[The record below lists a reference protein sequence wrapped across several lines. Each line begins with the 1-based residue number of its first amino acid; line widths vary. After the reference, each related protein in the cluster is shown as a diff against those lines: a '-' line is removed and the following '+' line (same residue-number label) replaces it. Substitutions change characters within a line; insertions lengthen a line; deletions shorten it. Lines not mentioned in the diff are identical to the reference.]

1 MPKPFMTHQKR
12 FSRLVLLLTLFTA
25 LCAGLFSP
33 RAEHV
38 EAKPLGA
45 NALDVVISEVAWGGT
60 AANTNHEWIE
70 LYNTTSSAIDLTGWT
85 LETSDGSPAVINLS
99 GSIPAYSVFLLESSA
114 DAPISNIVA
123 NQTYTGTLSNSG
135 ETLTL
140 RDNLNN
146 PIDTANNSLGG
157 WDAGSG
163 APGYYSMERVGFTAD
178 SVTAWVANDGVKRNG
193 LDATIPTPNPI
204 NGTAGAIKIDLS
216 LSMTVSNPAPTVGS
230 NVTFT
235 ITVNNNSTFPA
246 SNITVND
253 SFPVGLSY
261 NSDDGGGAYNSGT
274 GDWVI
279 PVLTGGSS
287 ATLNIDVT
295 VNNLPAVTT
304 VEITSFNQLLD
315 SDSIPNNSSIS
326 EDDYAT
332 IQLLPKI
339 SGLNITNDAN
349 NTNPTAG
356 TNIVF
361 TITAENDA
369 GNPYDASNVSVAAQ
383 LPAGL
388 DYISHSAP
396 SGTTYNSGTGI
407 WNIGSLPIGTIET
420 LSITAQVTGSGIIG
434 FGATLTSDEYV
445 NETDTESIIV
455 STSGVADLTLMH
467 QDIVPTGVAGRVKLK
482 LRLANGGPGTATG
495 IQVRDVL
502 PSGLDYYKAEA
513 TIGSYSP
520 STGIWSISSL
530 ASGDPAVLTLTV
542 DVASSGA
549 STSNFA
555 EVWAS
560 NQFDPNSTP
569 ANGSNS
575 EDDNDTLEV
584 PIADLRLTQSV
595 DVASNTAIFTI
606 TINNAGPD
614 DATNVEVTA
623 DLPNLSNYT
632 YVSSGAT
639 TGSYTSASGIWTV
652 GPLADGATAS
662 LVITTAF
669 TGSLQ
674 TNWVEITNVDQV
686 DPDSVPGNDSQNE
699 DDDASAPSTDL
710 RLEMSVNDTTPAF
723 NSRVEFTLK
732 VTNDGPFNA
741 SGVKVRDSLPGGL
754 TFISANPAGNYDPIS
769 GLWTIGTLTDGASA
783 TIQINARMTSYG
795 TFANKAEVWR
805 SNLLDPDSTPG
816 NGSTNEDD
824 DASSTVVLIPL
835 ATQTPT
841 ASPVRAVII
850 NEIAWAGT
858 SSSFPDDE
866 WIELYN
872 PTSSAITLTGWK
884 LRASDGTPFIT
895 LSGKIPAGGYYLL
908 ERDSDS
914 TVSDIAAN
922 LIYTGS
928 LSNIGE
934 TITLTDPIGRIID
947 TANGNGGTWP
957 KGSSSTYG
965 TMERTGTSFE
975 TDSSWITNTGV
986 KRNGKTASGGNIL
999 GTPKN
1004 ANSAASF
1011 TATPA
1016 RTITRTPTPSR
1027 TPTFAPPVIDPRP
1040 IINEVLARPGYDW
1053 NQDGAVDVFDEF
1065 IEIKNLTSIDI
1076 SLTGW
1081 RLDKIVPAGTAAKSF
1096 SLPGV
1101 TLKPGERVV
1110 FYTQQTNLLLSDGG
1124 ETVRLVNASGKI
1136 YDAFTYELA
1145 RAEDKSFCR
1154 LPDGTPGN
1162 SWFEDCIP
1170 TPNLSNT
1177 REGQAP
1183 VSPDN
1188 SASPFCNLPDT
1199 IPLDFFIPECN
1210 GYGGAIWNP
1219 FYWDFT
1225 NWLDK
1230 LFIQQTDEK
1239 WPSFIE

>member
-1 MPKPFMTHQKR
+1 
-12 FSRLVLLLTLFTA
+12 VE
-25 LCAGLFSP
+25 G
-33 RAEHV
+33 V

-45 NALDVVISEVAWGGT
+45 APLDVVISEVAWSGT
-60 AANTNHEWIE
+60 AASSSDEWIE
-70 LYNTTSSAIDLTGWT
+70 LYNNTGVDIDLSGWTLVAADGEPNISLSGIIPANWYFLLEAGDDTTISNLIADQIYSGSLEDGGETLVLRDASSNSIDSTTSSGSGWVAGDPT
-85 LETSDGSPAVINLS
+85 AARNSMSRNFPPSLDNAGQWATI
-99 GSIPAYSVFLLESSA
+99 SSA
-114 DAPISNIVA
+114 SNRL
-123 NQTYTGTLSNSG
+123 NSTG
-135 ETLTL
+135 
-140 RDNLNN
+140 
-146 PIDTANNSLGG
+146 
-157 WDAGSG
+157 
-163 APGYYSMERVGFTAD
+163 GF
-178 SVTAWVANDGVKRNG
+178 
-193 LDATIPTPNPI
+193 I
-204 NGTAGAIKIDLS
+204 NGTPTNSKLDIS
-216 LSMTVSNPAPTVGS
+216 LSMSVTPASPTVGT
-230 NVTFT
+230 NVVYT
-235 ITVNNNSTFPA
+235 IVVTNNGIYDATNLSVL
-246 SNITVND
+246 NILP
-253 SFPVGLSY
+253 SAGISY
-261 NSDDGGGAYNSGT
+261 LSDDGGGDFSPGT
-274 GDWVI
+274 GLWDI
-279 PVLTGGSS
+279 TTLPGGAI
-287 ATLNIDVT
+287 ATLNVVMTITGEGVKTGHSEIFALDQFDPDSTPGNGFVLEDDYDFAKATTPGALPLSITNT
-295 VNNLPAVTT
+295 VNNPNPAV
-304 VEITSFNQLLD
+304 
-315 SDSIPNNSSIS
+315 
-326 EDDYAT
+326 
-332 IQLLPKI
+332 
-339 SGLNITNDAN
+339 
-349 NTNPTAG
+349 G
-356 TNIVF
+356 TNVVF
-361 TITAENDA
+361 TITAENVV
-369 GNPYDASNVSVAAQ
+369 GNPYDASNVSVVAL
-383 LPAGL
+383 LPAL
-388 DYISHSAP
+388 DLTYISHSA
-396 SGTTYNSGTGI
+396 STGTYNGGTGI
-407 WNIGSLPIGTIET
+407 WDVGALPIGTSET
-420 LSITAQVTGSGIIG
+420 LVITAQVVDSTPAS
-434 FGATLTSDEYV
+434 FTATLSSDEYV
-445 NETDTESIIV
+445 NV
-455 STSGVADLTLMH
+455 AATSNLNGSLSGEADLSLIH
-467 QDIVPTGVAGRVKLK
+467 QNIVPTGVAGRVKLK
-482 LRLANGGPGTATG
+482 VRLTNNGPHTATG
-495 IQVRDVL
+495 VQVRDVL
-502 PSGLDYYKAEA
+502 PSGLDYVGHE
-513 TIGSYSP
+513 TTTGSYST

-614 DATNVEVTA
+614 DATNVKVTA
-623 DLPNLSNYT
+623 DLPSLSNYT

-639 TGSYTSASGIWTV
+639 TGSYSNASGDWTV
-652 GPLADGATAS
+652 GNLADGAAAS
-662 LVITTAF
+662 LVITTTF

-674 TNWVEITNVDQV
+674 TNWVEITDVDQV
-686 DPDSVPGNDSQNE
+686 DPDSVPGNNSQNE

-741 SGVKVRDSLPGGL
+741 SGVKVRDVLPGGL
-754 TFISANPAGNYDPIS
+754 TFISANPAGNYDPVS

-908 ERDSDS
+908 ERDNDS

-1096 SLPGV
+1096 SLPNV

-1225 NWLDK
+1225 TWLDK